1 MERTVLHVSA
11 QRPGLTGSG
20 VTLDA
25 LIRCAAQA
33 GWSQVAVVG
42 VPADESETFIGGL
55 PRERIRPL
63 MFGTDEL
70 NFPVPG
76 MSDVMPYLSSR
87 YSKLTDVQLEAYRC
101 AWRDHLLS
109 VIEAFQ
115 PDVIHAHHVWLL
127 GSLLRDVAPDIP
139 IVTHCHATGFRQMAL
154 CPHLAFEV
162 RGGCRRNDR
171 FCALHEGHAEELS
184 RILDVEYERIKVV
197 GGGYRDD
204 IFHARGLSEGREN
217 HILYIGKSSSSKG
230 VPWLLD
236 AIEDLAVRHP
246 NLVLHMAGSGVGVEA
261 DMIHQRIKELGGL
274 VVHHGQLAQVEL
286 ADLMQ
291 QCSVCVLPSF
301 YEGVPLVLVEA
312 LACGCRLVT
321 SRLPGIV
328 NQLVPSLGHF
338 IELVPLPRM
347 ETVDVPHE
355 PDLPD
360 FVKALSGALERTMS
374 LPLIDVDSLKFATA
388 LGPFTWARVFEQVES
403 MWLEL
408 LGEQDRN

>member
-1 MERTVLHVSA
+1 
-11 QRPGLTGSG
+11 
-20 VTLDA
+20 
-25 LIRCAAQA
+25 
-33 GWSQVAVVG
+33 
-42 VPADESETFIGGL
+42 
-55 PRERIRPL
+55 
-63 MFGTDEL
+63 
-70 NFPVPG
+70 
-76 MSDVMPYLSSR
+76 
-87 YSKLTDVQLEAYRC
+87 
-101 AWRDHLLS
+101 
-109 VIEAFQ
+109 
-115 PDVIHAHHVWLL
+115 
-127 GSLLRDVAPDIP
+127 
-139 IVTHCHATGFRQMAL
+139 
-154 CPHLAFEV
+154 
-162 RGGCRRNDR
+162 
-171 FCALHEGHAEELS
+171 
-184 RILDVEYERIKVV
+184 
-197 GGGYRDD
+197 
-204 IFHARGLSEGREN
+204 
-217 HILYIGKSSSSKG
+217 
-230 VPWLLD
+230 
-236 AIEDLAVRHP
+236 
-246 NLVLHMAGSGVGVEA
+246 
-261 DMIHQRIKELGGL
+261 MIHQRIKELGGL